1 MVIWRL
7 RKEPYAK
14 CGALG
19 LAHSV
24 SACLSGN
31 HFKALRINKLYYKE

>member
-1 MVIWRL
+1 MVVWRL

-24 SACLSGN
+24 FTCLSVN
-31 HFKALRINKLYYKE
+31 HFKVLRINKLYYKA